1 MIVGQPEMPSE
12 LLDDYQVQDHLH
24 EHQST
29 FGVRAIFILFIAL
42 AGGILC
48 AQWVRGA
55 RVETYV
61 GSLQAPKTIITANN
75 DAIIQ
80 EIFVH
85 EGQTVSSG
93 ETILTLYDRNLEK
106 SWKSKQQELVM
117 LESELEQSKA
127 KSEVELA
134 LRNKEIESDVFNAK
148 LKSSQYLKEKYIH
161 QITNL
166 AWQDFLQDYDSI
178 SSNGSNE
185 DVFRSLVYES
195 RLPDE
200 NRITAMLRQ
209 ESARNS
215 AEVFAARVKLCE
227 DQMEELKAIQ
237 RKLPAQ
243 IRVAMGV
250 EVIKNRLDRVKQE
263 LKQLESQRD
272 ALQLKAGRYGTVG
285 IFACEKGDS
294 VKKGT
299 PIVELFDKEH
309 PHLVVEVPSRKIS
322 LFDEGKEV
330 KIMFSGNLKGKGTIQ
345 RISEQAI
352 LQPGSMESIIL
363 VYVAPAGPL
372 WPEFPMGTTVD
383 VTLEK

>member
-1 MIVGQPEMPSE
+1 MV
-12 LLDDYQVQDHLH
+12 
-24 EHQST
+24 
-29 FGVRAIFILFIAL
+29 
-42 AGGILC
+42 
-48 AQWVRGA
+48 
-55 RVETYV
+55 
-61 GSLQAPKTIITANN
+61 
-75 DAIIQ
+75 
-80 EIFVH
+80 
-85 EGQTVSSG
+85 
-93 ETILTLYDRNLEK
+93 
-106 SWKSKQQELVM
+106 
-117 LESELEQSKA
+117 ESELEQSKA

-285 IFACEKGDS
+285 IFACEKGDP

-352 LQPGSMESIIL
+352 LQPGSTESIIL

-383 VTLEK
+383 VMLEK